1 MPAAYS
7 EPPPNDGEAIVVLD
21 EPIDVDILFDNSS
34 PPLLEP
40 PTGVLVEDLPI
51 LVDADNWFDT
61 QRTVITPS
69 GNELTVLAFTP
80 FGYVSRGSQRLRVA
94 MYLTVPILTLAGGLA
109 LWHALGTALKPVRR
123 ITNQANRIDPAS
135 SSTRLPVPTSD
146 DEIAELTIVLNSM
159 LDRLDDG
166 LTRQRQFVADASHEL
181 RSPLT
186 AVKGT
191 AELLAARPEVQAGAH
206 HLARSL
212 TSGTTRLEA
221 LLDDLIHL
229 AEAGTER
236 PTQPV
241 DLNGM
246 IRAEAADLIL
256 RTSNG
261 NTDGAGA
268 HIHIETERLDPNL
281 IHAHP
286 ARLGR
291 AIRNLFDN
299 ASRHA
304 TTRIAVTA
312 ETLADGGTILHVDDD
327 GPGVP
332 VSDRVRVFD
341 RFVRLD
347 TARARSDGGH
357 GLGLAIVAATAQAHG
372 GTATCAASPLGG
384 ARFSIHITDRAAV
397 T

>member
-1 MPAAYS
+1 M
-7 EPPPNDGEAIVVLD
+7 
-21 EPIDVDILFDNSS
+21 
-34 PPLLEP
+34 
-40 PTGVLVEDLPI
+40 
-51 LVDADNWFDT
+51 VDADNWFDT

-94 MYLTVPILTLAGGLA
+94 MYLTAPILTLAGGLA

-146 DEIAELTIVLNSM
+146 DEIAELAIVLNSM

-236 PTQPV
+236 PPQPV

-261 NTDGAGA
+261 NTDGTGA
-268 HIHIETERLDPNL
+268 YVHIETERLDPVL
-281 IHAHP
+281 IQAHP
-286 ARLGR
+286 ARLSR
-291 AIRNLFDN
+291 AIRNLLDN
-299 ASRHA
+299 AARYTS
-304 TTRIAVTA
+304 TRIAVTA
-312 ETLADGGTILHVDDD
+312 ETHAADGWTAIHVDDD

-332 VSDRVRVFD
+332 ADNRVQVFD

-347 TARARSDGGH
+347 SARTRSDGGH
-357 GLGLAIVAATAQAHG
+357 GLGLAIVAATAEAHG
-372 GTATCAASPLGG
+372 GTASCTVSPLGG
-384 ARFSIHITDRAAV
+384 ARFSIHLAGEHRW
-397 T
+397 